1 MHHLQAW
8 LQVQTL
14 EEQLGNMAST
24 MLASLQ

>member
-14 EEQLGNMAST
+14 EEQFGNTAST
-24 MLASLQ
+24 MLASLR